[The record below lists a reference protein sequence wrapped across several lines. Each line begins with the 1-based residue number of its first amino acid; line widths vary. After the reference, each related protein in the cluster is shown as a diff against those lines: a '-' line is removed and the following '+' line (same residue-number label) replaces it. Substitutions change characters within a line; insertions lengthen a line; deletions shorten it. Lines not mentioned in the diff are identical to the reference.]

1 MEMRGIEQ
9 KNIFGQKRNR
19 TKNTIKIRI
28 FLWLGVILAFVI
40 LAVFADFLAPYGPT
54 ETNFSK
60 PMAPPSAEHI
70 FGTDRLSRDILS
82 RMIHGL
88 RMSLFIGLVPTS
100 LNLLLGTFLG
110 MAAGLAGK
118 WGNAIIMRLVDIAL
132 SYPFMIL
139 AMAIIYNL
147 GPGMLT
153 MMFTL
158 LLLGW
163 ASTARIV
170 CAETKALSSEPYV
183 DAARTMGVSKFG
195 IMKAHI
201 LPNLR
206 STLLVLYTMSIPGAI
221 LAEAGISFLGFG
233 AQAPMTSLGVM
244 VANGR
249 PDVFDAPWLSIAPGI
264 FILVLSFS
272 FNFLG
277 DALRDHYGI
286 GKGELL

>member
-1 MEMRGIEQ
+1 MTMN
-9 KNIFGQKRNR
+9 KMK
-19 TKNTIKIRI
+19 KKIKIRI
-28 FLWLGVILAFVI
+28 GIWLGLIFLFLI
-40 LAVFADFLAPYGPT
+40 LAVFADFLAPYGAT
-54 ETNFSK
+54 ETDFSK

-70 FGTDRLSRDILS
+70 FGTDRLSRDIFS
-82 RMIHGL
+82 RMIYGL

-100 LNLLLGTFLG
+100 LNLLIGTFLG
-110 MAAGLAGK
+110 MTAGLAGK
-118 WGNAIIMRLVDIAL
+118 WGNMVIMRAVDIAL

-163 ASTARIV
+163 SSTARIV
-170 CAETKALSSEPYV
+170 CAETKAISSEVYV

-195 IMKAHI
+195 IMKMHI

-206 STLLVLYTMSIPGAI
+206 STLLVLYTMSIPNAI
-221 LAEAGISFLGFG
+221 LAEAAISFLGFG

-244 VANGR
+244 VSNGR
-249 PDVFDAPWLSIAPGI
+249 PDVFDAPWLSIAPGL
-264 FILVLSFS
+264 FILILSFS

-277 DALRDHYGI
+277 DALRDYYGI